1 MKSGVE
7 PGLEI
12 LYHYRDPNV
21 SLEVDERGREQGFS
35 TYPYAAD
42 VAVVEVDL
50 GTGKVDI
57 LKYVS
62 VHDCGNMINP
72 KEVYGQHTGALA
84 HGIGGAMYEEIIY
97 DETGQP
103 LVQNFKD
110 YLVPTAVEVP
120 HFVLDH
126 TITPN
131 PFIPGGF
138 KGAGETGA
146 VSPQPCLVN
155 AVEDALSP
163 FGIGIRT
170 LPLKPNLVWEA
181 IRSEAKIST
190 ASKSL

>member
-1 MKSGVE
+1 M
-7 PGLEI
+7 
-12 LYHYRDPNV
+12 
-21 SLEVDERGREQGFS
+21 
-35 TYPYAAD
+35 
-42 VAVVEVDL
+42 
-50 GTGKVDI
+50 
-57 LKYVS
+57 
-62 VHDCGNMINP
+62 
-72 KEVYGQHTGALA
+72 YG
-84 HGIGGAMYEEIIY
+84 EIIY

-131 PFIPGGF
+131 PFAPGGF

-146 VSPQPCLVN
+146 VSPPPCLIN

-181 IRSEAKIST
+181 IRSTTHSPSDVAARRVKKMKKVPSSNLGDLSDLAGAWSEGVFGFTTKE
-190 ASKSL
+190 